1 MQAAK
6 TRRALCPVV
15 ELELIPYLRIE
26 NWAWELRIANSK
38 LRLSWSHTKLGSTLS
53 LSSPHRFR
61 WKQIVEIF
69 DVSGKVKID
78 KQINFVAF
86 WVNWLQSSVV
96 PLWETRGIKR
106 RQKPLGFLVN
116 LNQNEKSPD
125 RVNLVSREPLPEFMK
140 AGILLARFLIFSH
153 LKRDIVLSLPK
164 ETTKGEFNPTK
175 DDL

>member
-26 NWAWELRIANSK
+26 NWAWQLRIANSK
-38 LRLSWSHTKLGSTLS
+38 LRLSWCHTKLGSTLS
-53 LSSPHRFR
+53 RSSPHRFR

-96 PLWETRGIKR
+96 PLWDAF
-106 RQKPLGFLVN
+106 PWNLGFLDN

-140 AGILLARFLIFSH
+140 AGILLTRFLIFSH
-153 LKRDIVLSLPK
+153 LKRDIVLSLTR
-164 ETTKGEFNPTK
+164 ETAKGEFNPTK

>member
-26 NWAWELRIANSK
+26 NWAWQLRIANSK
-38 LRLSWSHTKLGSTLS
+38 LRLSWCHTKLGSTLS

-69 DVSGKVKID
+69 DASGKVKID

-96 PLWETRGIKR
+96 PLWDAFPWNQKETKASWILGQSEPKREITWQGQSGEQGAFARVHESWNPSGPLPHFQPSEERYCFITDKGNSERGI
-106 RQKPLGFLVN
+106 
-116 LNQNEKSPD
+116 
-125 RVNLVSREPLPEFMK
+125 
-140 AGILLARFLIFSH
+140 
-153 LKRDIVLSLPK
+153 
-164 ETTKGEFNPTK
+164 
-175 DDL
+175 